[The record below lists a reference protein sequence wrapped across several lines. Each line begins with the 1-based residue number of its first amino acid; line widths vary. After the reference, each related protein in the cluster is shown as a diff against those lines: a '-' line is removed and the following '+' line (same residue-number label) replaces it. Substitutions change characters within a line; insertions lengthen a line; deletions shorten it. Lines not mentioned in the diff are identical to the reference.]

1 MHPVLRGH
9 RLGYP
14 VHRVLASRGKVG
26 GWIEERRIGCRDFV
40 VYSLKV
46 GVGEGWVSEGRVEE
60 RQRGLLHTYIHTV
73 DGIHTV
79 VVCSRRW

>member
-1 MHPVLRGH
+1 
-9 RLGYP
+9 
-14 VHRVLASRGKVG
+14 
-26 GWIEERRIGCRDFV
+26 

-60 RQRGLLHTYIHTV
+60 RQRGVITYIHTV
-73 DGIHTV
+73 DGVHTV